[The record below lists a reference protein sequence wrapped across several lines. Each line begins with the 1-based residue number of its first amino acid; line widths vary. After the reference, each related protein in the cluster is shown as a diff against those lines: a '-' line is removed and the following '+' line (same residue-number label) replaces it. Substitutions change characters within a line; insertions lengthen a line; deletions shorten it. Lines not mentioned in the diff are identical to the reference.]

1 MKRTCAFKSR
11 LLEKGWRL
19 SMQMEIRV
27 SKVDVSEA
35 VQRYVARRLH
45 FSLGRFAGRVGRLE
59 VRITGSER
67 LHGARNQCYIEVEIV
82 PFGKVT
88 VEESSSDMHIAIDRA
103 TSRIGRAFAHELDRI
118 RDLRVGRETIR
129 AA

>member
-1 MKRTCAFKSR
+1 
-11 LLEKGWRL
+11 
-19 SMQMEIRV
+19 MQMEVRLTKI
-27 SKVDVSEA
+27 DVAEA
-35 VQRYVARRLH
+35 LRRYVARRLH

-67 LHGARNQCYIEVEIV
+67 LHAARNQCHIEAEIV

-103 TSRIGRAFAHELDRI
+103 TSRIGRVFARELDRI
-118 RDLRVGRETIR
+118 RDMRVGRDSIR